1 MQPQNAGCVFIG
13 ERRNN
18 LEDSKIIQLYWDRDE
33 EAILQTQI
41 KYERYLTKVAY
52 NILYSEEDSAETVND
67 TYLHAWNAIPPHRPE
82 VLSAFLSKITR
93 RLSIDLYRKKNAG
106 KRGGGEYEMSLQELA
121 ESGFEPGRCMDNES
135 EYQDLGK
142 LISEYLRT
150 ISPDMRNVFI
160 SRYYRCDNLQEI
172 CDNFGFSPSK
182 VKSMLFR
189 ARNGLA
195 DYLKKEGYEA

>member
-1 MQPQNAGCVFIG
+1 M
-13 ERRNN
+13 
-18 LEDSKIIQLYWDRDE
+18 EDSKIVDLYWARDE
-33 EAILQTQI
+33 EAITQTQI

-67 TYLHAWNAIPPHRPE
+67 TYLHAWNAIPPHRPD
-82 VLSAFLSKITR
+82 VLSAFLGKITR

-121 ESGFEPGRCMDNES
+121 ESGFEPGRCMENDS

-142 LISEYLRT
+142 LISAYLRT
-150 ISPDMRNVFI
+150 VSEDMRNVFI
-160 SRYYRCDNLQEI
+160 SRYYRCDSVADI
-172 CDNFGFSPSK
+172 CENFGFSPSK

-189 ARNGLA
+189 TRNGLA
-195 DYLKKEGYEA
+195 EYMRKEGYEA